1 MHGAVALGLLHV
13 ASAAVT
19 SWSGALDPSYDP
31 CELAEWSC
39 DFCEWADVHEIPVE
53 GIFTKCY
60 VHEMDSTRWTSRD
73 LRRDCGHASW
83 QTCGENERN
92 DAADQY
98 IKASE
103 LPDGALEMHDARMLS
118 SATYDWATQLPLTA
132 TATVQDWTGLE
143 EYLQERIVDLVD
155 DKILDRDRAHIAELY
170 ELKKPE
176 LEMSSSRSSFSI
188 WLSSKNNAFE
198 DRSTIEARLVS
209 TWVPYGEF
217 MAYGWDHYGISHDSG
232 QVAKVWAL
240 RLRGKVHRGGAPP
253 TRLEEGYPLGEEGQ
267 DDDGFEYREFERDVF
282 CGVSGEKDLSMR
294 WSPGAQASV
303 RINPALER
311 HGAWMP
317 TNLTLEARTR
327 AEAACTP
334 RPSLSYPLLII
345 ARALAR
351 RCLARAFAPPRP
363 RPPRARR

>member
-60 VHEMDSTRWTSRD
+60 VHTMDSTRWTARD

-132 TATVQDWTGLE
+132 TATVQD
-143 EYLQERIVDLVD
+143 R
-155 DKILDRDRAHIAELY
+155 
-170 ELKKPE
+170 
-176 LEMSSSRSSFSI
+176 MM
-188 WLSSKNNAFE
+188 
-198 DRSTIEARLVS
+198 
-209 TWVPYGEF
+209 GETV
-217 MAYGWDHYGISHDSG
+217 
-232 QVAKVWAL
+232 Q
-240 RLRGKVHRGGAPP
+240 
-253 TRLEEGYPLGEEGQ
+253 
-267 DDDGFEYREFERDVF
+267 
-282 CGVSGEKDLSMR
+282 
-294 WSPGAQASV
+294 
-303 RINPALER
+303 
-311 HGAWMP
+311 
-317 TNLTLEARTR
+317 
-327 AEAACTP
+327 
-334 RPSLSYPLLII
+334 
-345 ARALAR
+345 
-351 RCLARAFAPPRP
+351 
-363 RPPRARR
+363 